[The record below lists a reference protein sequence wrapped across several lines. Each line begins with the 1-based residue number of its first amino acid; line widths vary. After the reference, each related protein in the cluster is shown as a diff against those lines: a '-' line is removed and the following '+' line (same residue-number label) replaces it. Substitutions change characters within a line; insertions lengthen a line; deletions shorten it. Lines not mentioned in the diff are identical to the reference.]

1 MDKDLLQR
9 NVFVWPP
16 IVPEDTE
23 SSEAMDATAPS
34 TPNRNLAASSPTPEK
49 LSPPP
54 SQDFSGMTAT
64 KSGSGELSLFYVLD
78 SKGRLVGDMDKLTE
92 LSKKEGG
99 FMVG

>member
-23 SSEAMDATAPS
+23 DSEAMDITVLR

-54 SQDFSGMTAT
+54 SQDFCGMTAT
-64 KSGSGELSLFYVLD
+64 KSGSGELSLFYTLEKD
-78 SKGRLVGDMDKLTE
+78 GSLEGDMDKLME
-92 LSKKEGG
+92 ISKKEGG
-99 FMVG
+99 LMVS